1 MKKIFIPL
9 IMAALLQMLSQTVCS
24 QETDNDFVDP
34 NQPQIDSLL
43 NATNSESSDSIK
55 AMNYYKVSNLTCDN
69 DTRIKYAQLSLEYC
83 KPADTKIMS
92 NNYSNIAYAYYMKD
106 ESRTALK
113 YRFKAANIFHELS
126 DKKNEAITFLLIG
139 NCYLDLNIKDSIF
152 YYYNKAI
159 VYFTETQDTN
169 LLISSYNNLGQIYS
183 NMSLFVN
190 AEENH
195 KKALDYSLAT
205 NDTLQMAHCYCY
217 LGMAIANQS
226 DSLINQAIRYLAKS
240 VRLFESKVIIN
251 RRIVEEK
258 YNAYMLLA
266 DTYIKAA
273 KLTGENV
280 YADSCYMFL
289 KKIGNYYQTVGSNYS
304 YVHYQYSYADYLIL
318 SKRYNDALAVLL
330 GINKYLTNN
339 STTFA
344 FDDYHRYLYEVY
356 TKLGDYK
363 NALKHHEKYME
374 YKMAHVNDSTLNSIK
389 NSEVERT
396 RMLDS
401 VNHHYETLR
410 IEVEHQQEL
419 AQTRMRT
426 RVLLSVALLFII
438 IGVILFFFYKTTKE
452 NEENKLRNKAL
463 EIERSLLRTQMN
475 PHFIFNALNSVQS
488 FIVGNNTQ
496 EAVRFLSKFAKL
508 MRMILNNSMVQ
519 SVTLSNEMQSLSLYL
534 DLERARFGNKFNY
547 RIDIDDNVEED
558 LVNVPPMLVQPFIEN
573 AIIHGLM
580 HKADGEGLITIKI
593 TENDNDSLTCQI
605 TDNGVG
611 RKAAAELEKN
621 SERKHKSVGMQLT
634 RDRLRDLNNETNAKM
649 SCVITD
655 LEDNDGNALGT
666 QVTIIIPI
674 MDGNEEI

>member
-9 IMAALLQMLSQTVCS
+9 IIATILQLLPQIACS
-24 QETDNDFVDP
+24 QETDNDFVYP

-43 NATNSESSDSIK
+43 NATNSNSPDSVK

-69 DTRIKYAQLSLEYC
+69 DTRIKYALLSLEYC
-83 KPADTKIMS
+83 KSTDMRLLS
-92 NNYSNIAYAYYMKD
+92 DNYSNLAYAYYMKD

-113 YRFKAANIFHELS
+113 YRFKAANIFHERS
-126 DKKNEAITFLLIG
+126 DKQNEAITFLHIG

-159 VYFTETQDTN
+159 VYFTETRDTN
-169 LLISSYNNLGQIYS
+169 LLIPSYNNLGQIYS
-183 NMSLFVN
+183 NMSLYAN

-195 KKALDYSLAT
+195 RKALDYSLAT

-217 LGMAIANQS
+217 LGIAIGNQS
-226 DSLINQAIRYLAKS
+226 DSLINQAIRYLSKS
-240 VRLFESKVIIN
+240 IRLFESKVAA
-251 RRIVEEK
+251 RHRIVEEK
-258 YNAYMLLA
+258 HNAYMLLA

-273 KLTGENV
+273 KLTGKKE

-289 KKIGNYYQTVGSNYS
+289 KKVGNYYQTVGSNYS
-304 YVHYQYSYADYLIL
+304 YVHYQYSYADYLIFC
-318 SKRYNDALAVLL
+318 KRYNEALTVLL
-330 GINKYLTNN
+330 GIGKYLTDN
-339 STTFA
+339 STAFA

-356 TKLGDYK
+356 SKLGDYK

-401 VNHHYETLR
+401 VNHQYETLR

-419 AQTRMRT
+419 ARTRIRT
-426 RVLLSVALLFII
+426 RVMLSVALLLII
-438 IGVILFFFYKTTKE
+438 IGVILFFFYKTAKE

-558 LVNVPPMLVQPFIEN
+558 LVSIPPMLVQPFIEN

-580 HKADGEGLITIKI
+580 HKAEGEGLISIKI
-593 TENDNDSLTCQI
+593 TEMTTTALLAKLPTMVWDERLPP
-605 TDNGVG
+605 
-611 RKAAAELEKN
+611 N
-621 SERKHKSVGMQLT
+621 SRRT
-634 RDRLRDLNNETNAKM
+634 TNAN
-649 SCVITD
+649 T
-655 LEDNDGNALGT
+655 NR
-666 QVTIIIPI
+666 
-674 MDGNEEI
+674 